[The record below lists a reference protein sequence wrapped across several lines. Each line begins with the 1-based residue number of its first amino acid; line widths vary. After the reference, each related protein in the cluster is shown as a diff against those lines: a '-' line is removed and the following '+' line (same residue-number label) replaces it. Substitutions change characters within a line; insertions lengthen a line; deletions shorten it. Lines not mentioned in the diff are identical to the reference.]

1 MVMQN
6 NDKVSPKLAENIET
20 LKRIFHAEKNRDFIG
35 RAFTAESGRAY
46 YAACIDGMVSRAD
59 IGELIIRPLQ
69 LSREQSRPAKELVRT
84 ISTRVS
90 DDFETIAA
98 AVLSGIC
105 AVFEDGSASCTLC
118 ETIGFF
124 SRGVSTPM
132 TESVIKGSQEGF
144 TEPIR
149 TNITMIRRIIQSR
162 ELVTEFFSVGG
173 INKGLCAVVYL
184 DNLANPELIE
194 KVRERLKG
202 ISGDFIMGTG
212 MVEQLIEDRPF
223 SLFPSI
229 LSTERPDRAAYQLS
243 QGRIAILVDGSP
255 FAMIVPVT
263 LAVLLDSP
271 ESHAQRW
278 TSGTFTRLIRLF
290 ALFCAVML
298 SGLYLALVLYS
309 REMIPAPLLGS
320 LIAARAGIPLP
331 SVFEVLMMELFF
343 ELVREGGVRS
353 PASLG
358 GAIGIVGALILGQ
371 SAVSA
376 NLVSPVT
383 LIVVALSGVGNIAL
397 PDYDLAFGVRIM
409 KLMFILLGATMGFVG
424 IAAGCVILLVLL
436 ANQESFGVP
445 MLSIQA
451 VKWSAG
457 FPVFRQTPLWRQ
469 KLRPRE
475 LKAQKERQYPPDA
488 RGWDN
493 RGTQE

>member
-1 MVMQN
+1 MY
-6 NDKVSPKLAENIET
+6 DKISANLDENVKNIKE
-20 LKRIFHAEKNRDFIG
+20 LFHSEKNRDFIG
-35 RAFTAESGRAY
+35 RAFTAENGRRF
-46 YAACIDGMVSRAD
+46 YAACVDGMASRLD
-59 IGELIIRPLQ
+59 IGTLIIQPLQ
-69 LSREQSRPAKELVRT
+69 LCREQERPAADLVRT
-84 ISTRVS
+84 ISTRTA
-90 DDFETIAA
+90 DDFATVVSSILA
-98 AVLSGIC
+98 GDC
-105 AVFEDGSASCTLC
+105 AVFEDGASICVLC
-118 ETIGFF
+118 ETKGFF
-124 SRGVSTPM
+124 ARGVSTPM
-132 TESVIKGSQEGF
+132 TESVIKGPQEGF
-144 TEPIR
+144 SEPIR
-149 TNITMIRRIIQSR
+149 TNITMIRRIIQSAD
-162 ELVTEFFSVGG
+162 LVTEFFSVGG
-173 INKGLCAVVYL
+173 VNKGLCAVMYL
-184 DNLANPELIE
+184 DSLANRELLA
-194 KVRERLKG
+194 KVRKRLKN

-243 QGRIAILVDGSP
+243 QGRVAILVDGSP

-263 LAVLLDSP
+263 MAVLLDSP
-271 ESHAQRW
+271 ESNTQRW

-290 ALFCAVML
+290 ALFCATML

-320 LIAARAGIPLP
+320 LVAARAGIPLP

-409 KLMFILLGATMGFVG
+409 KLMFILFGATMGFVG
-424 IAAGCVILLVLL
+424 ISAACVILLVLL
-436 ANQESFGVP
+436 VNQDSFGVP

-451 VKWSAG
+451 VRWSAG
-457 FPVFRQTPLWRQ
+457 FPLFRQTPLWTQ
-469 KLRPRE
+469 KIRPRE
-475 LKAQKERQYPPDA
+475 LKVQKEQQFPPRA
-488 RGWDN
+488 RGWD
-493 RGTQE
+493 RGDKR